1 MFKDLMVHLDGT
13 DEDEVRLAHAE
24 SIAVSFGAHL
34 TGLYAN
40 ALPEYAAAFAGEP
53 GFTAMEAVV
62 ELEEQARSE
71 GELVLARLEERFAR
85 VDAPNEVRRLAAQA
99 SEIPGLGVSEA
110 RWADLFVASAPYRSS
125 DSAVGDDLLEAALF
139 GGGHAVYAVP
149 PGAKTRGETYAVIV
163 AWEDT
168 RESARAVAEAMP
180 FLTRATKTRLVM
192 VDGESDSGE
201 AAIDIAAHLDRHGVN
216 VEIVTVEAGERTVAQ
231 ALIDE
236 ARKMSADLIVMGA
249 YGHSRFRE
257 WVLGGATREMLETA
271 EVPILMAH

>member
-24 SIAVSFGAHL
+24 SIAVTFGAHL

-62 ELEEQARSE
+62 ELEEQARSA
-71 GELVLARLEERFAR
+71 GELVLARLKERFAR

-139 GGGHAVYAVP
+139 GAGHAVYAVP
-149 PGAKTRGETYAVIV
+149 PGAKTRSETYAVVV

-180 FLTRATKTRLVM
+180 FLTRATKTRIVM

-216 VEIVTVEAGERTVAQ
+216 VEIVAIQAGERTVAQ

>member
-40 ALPEYAAAFAGEP
+40 PLPEYAAAFAGEP

-71 GELVLARLEERFAR
+71 GELALARLKERFSR

-99 SEIPGLGVSEA
+99 SEIPNLGASEA

-139 GGGHAVYAVP
+139 GAGHSVYAVP
-149 PGAKTRGETYAVIV
+149 PGAKLRGETYAVVV

-180 FLTRATKTRLVM
+180 FLTRATKTRIVM
-192 VDGESDSGE
+192 VDGKDDAGE

-216 VEIVTVEAGERTVAQ
+216 VEIVAVEAGERTVAQ

-257 WVLGGATREMLETA
+257 WILGGATREMLETA

>member
-24 SIAVSFGAHL
+24 SIAVRFGAHL

-40 ALPEYAAAFAGEP
+40 PLPEYAAAFAGEP

-62 ELEEQARSE
+62 ELEEQARKE
-71 GELVLARLEERFAR
+71 GELVLARLKERFAR

-99 SEIPGLGVSEA
+99 SEIPRLGASEA
-110 RWADLFVASAPYRSS
+110 RWADLFVVSAPYRSS
-125 DSAVGDDLLEAALF
+125 DAAVGDDLLEAVLF
-139 GGGHAVYAVP
+139 GAGHAVYAVP
-149 PGAKTRGETYAVIV
+149 PRAKVRDETYAVVV

-168 RESARAVAEAMP
+168 RESARAVAEALP
-180 FLTRATKTRLVM
+180 FLTRATNTRIVM
-192 VDGESDSGE
+192 VDGENGAGD

-216 VEIVTVEAGERTVAQ
+216 VEVVAIEAAERTVAQ
-231 ALIDE
+231 ALLDE

-257 WVLGGATREMLETA
+257 WILGGATREMLETS